1 MVNPQFRKFPQ
12 RMGYVC
18 KNIKSFQL
26 TQNMG
31 IFNYMKGKIILCL
44 KFISYMDLKKKKSLS
59 HQVKI
64 LACVPL
70 KVLENEGEINM
81 YILIYSCSYILTLQ
95 YNLFLFTIS

>member
-1 MVNPQFRKFPQ
+1 MF
-12 RMGYVC
+12 
-18 KNIKSFQL
+18 
-26 TQNMG
+26 
-31 IFNYMKGKIILCL
+31 KIH
-44 KFISYMDLKKKKSLS
+44 FIYGFKKKKSLS

>member
-44 KFISYMDLKKKKSLS
+44 KFISYMDLKKKIIIPPS
-59 HQVKI
+59 
-64 LACVPL
+64 
-70 KVLENEGEINM
+70 ENSG
-81 YILIYSCSYILTLQ
+81 LCSTQ
-95 YNLFLFTIS
+95 GFRERRGN